1 MLVKAVESYDT
12 YLYTYIDISILVVI
26 GVVLRVSVYTE
37 KAIENVFV
45 CLLGVA
51 NRRDGRTDGRT
62 DGRKRIDQRNGRPLA
77 EIPNFDRDDPVAAF
91 IRRAIKNVDGNACKN
106 INDSGVFA
114 GARKQ
119 GTRIGALRRRKP
131 LAGSDRVVT

>member
-12 YLYTYIDISILVVI
+12 YLYTYIDVSIR
-26 GVVLRVSVYTE
+26 VVLRVS
-37 KAIENVFV
+37 V

-51 NRRDGRTDGRT
+51 NRPL
-62 DGRKRIDQRNGRPLA
+62 RPLA
-77 EIPNFDRDDPVAAF
+77 EISNFDRDDPVAAF
-91 IRRAIKNVDGNACKN
+91 IRRAIKNVDGNARKN

-114 GARKQ
+114 GACKQ
-119 GTRIGALRRRKP
+119 GTRIGALRRRKL